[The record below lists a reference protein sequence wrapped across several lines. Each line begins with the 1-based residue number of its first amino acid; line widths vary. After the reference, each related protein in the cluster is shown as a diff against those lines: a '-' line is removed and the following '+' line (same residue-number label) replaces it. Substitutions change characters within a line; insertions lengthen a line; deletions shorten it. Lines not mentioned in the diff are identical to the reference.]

1 MGAATVVT
9 AALVLAGCSDAS
21 EDSAESSSATSSSAA
36 SETHGTTAQEDAA
49 VTLDEGYVTAKPAD
63 KEMTSVMGHLV
74 NHTDSDLH
82 ITAVSGDLDGAAWE
96 IHETSDGTMRVKED
110 GLTIPAGGHVAL
122 EPGGDHIMIMN
133 VPQELAAGDT
143 VSMTLTDDGGNDYV
157 IADIPVRVQQS
168 SHEHYA
174 G

>member
-1 MGAATVVT
+1 
-9 AALVLAGCSDAS
+9 
-21 EDSAESSSATSSSAA
+21 
-36 SETHGTTAQEDAA
+36 
-49 VTLDEGYVTAKPAD
+49 
-63 KEMTSVMGHLV
+63 
-74 NHTDSDLH
+74 
-82 ITAVSGDLDGAAWE
+82 
-96 IHETSDGTMRVKED
+96 
-110 GLTIPAGGHVAL
+110 
-122 EPGGDHIMIMN
+122 MIMN